1 MSTNDTADTST
12 DSTEAKPTS
21 IHYSIHTRRIINTS
35 DLNKLLKENS
45 SHGLCGS
52 HNLGNTCFMNSS
64 IACLSNCIELTTYFL
79 TEEFKKDLNKDNPR
93 GLGGKLAI
101 EWYKLLYEYWI
112 ENNRTGNPSSFK
124 STIGKK
130 AHRFRGYGQQDSN
143 EFMTFFLD
151 YINEDLNKV
160 TNAPYE
166 EIQEQKDNE
175 SDLDCANRFWN
186 LHLRRNDSIITDLFS
201 GQYKNIIECPDCH
214 WKSIT
219 YVPFNT
225 LILPIPNKPSIVK
238 KNITFFFIPKYS
250 MRSTVKIMARL
261 NENIKFCEV
270 ANEIKNIED
279 FNYDVENLSFIE
291 VSDKQCVGI
300 CDKNDG
306 MFDNNEHYFFCS
318 EDDKEYKK
326 IIMLYISTENK
337 NDLSAYPRIF
347 YTGENMS
354 FNEFKMRIY
363 FYARH
368 YILDPFGK
376 EDDEDEFKKI
386 FNEYCK
392 NEHINEEKVVNYM
405 KEEYIKIFENPTEEN
420 KELIDKFMND
430 LPFEF
435 LITNDKNSRIDLLK
449 IQSIEEKL
457 NELNFISESQT
468 EIGKLLDFMEKE
480 NHILLLKFNSNSSY
494 IKQSNLKFNTCSNVR
509 MASVQ
514 ENNYYNYRYQQQY
527 TLKEC
532 FECFT
537 SEETLGKGNEWY
549 CHKCKSFKRAKKKM
563 ELFYLPKLF
572 IICLKRFS
580 GSNSYWG
587 KNDALIEFPINNMDM
602 KDFVCGPDKEYSK
615 YDLFAVSQHYGG
627 CGGGHYT
634 AICKNF
640 GKWYNYNDSS
650 VSKGSENDVVSSA
663 AYVLFYRRTTD

>member
-1 MSTNDTADTST
+1 MSTTDT
-12 DSTEAKPTS
+12 TETQSSSPHPHQS
-21 IHYSIHTRRIINTS
+21 IYTRRIIDTS
-35 DLNKLLKENS
+35 QLKKILDENS

-201 GQYKNIIECPDCH
+201 GQYKNTIECPDCH
-214 WKSIT
+214 WISIT
-219 YVPFNT
+219 YDPFNT

-261 NENIKFCEV
+261 NGNIKFCEV

-435 LITNDKNSRIDLLK
+435 LITNERNSRIDLLK

-494 IKQSNLKFNTCSNVR
+494 IKQSNLKFNTCSNVK

-514 ENNYYNYRYQQQY
+514 ENYYNYNYRYQQQY

-580 GSNSYWG
+580 GSSSYWG

>member
-1 MSTNDTADTST
+1 MSTSDTTDTQS
-12 DSTEAKPTS
+12 SSPPHLS
-21 IHYSIHTRRIINTS
+21 IYTRRIIDIS
-35 DLNKLLKENS
+35 PLIKLLNEDS

-79 TEEFKKDLNKDNPR
+79 TKEYEQNLNKENPR

-112 ENNRTGNPSSFK
+112 ENTRTGN
-124 STIGKK
+124 IGRK
-130 AHRFRGYGQQDSN
+130 AQRFRGYGQQDSN

-160 TNAPYE
+160 TEQPYKE
-166 EIQEQKDNE
+166 NQEQQDDEK
-175 SDLDCANRFWN
+175 DLDCAKRFWD
-186 LHLRRNDSIITDLFS
+186 LHLRRNNSIITDLFS
-201 GQYKNIIECPDCH
+201 GQYKSTIECPDCH
-214 WKSIT
+214 WISIT
-219 YVPFNT
+219 YDPFNT
-225 LILPIPNKPSIVK
+225 LILPIPRKAK
-238 KNITFFFIPKYS
+238 KKDTVFFFIPKYS
-250 MRSTVKIMARL
+250 MRSTVKINASFK
-261 NENIKFCEV
+261 ETIKFCEV
-270 ANEIKNIED
+270 ANEIKTIED
-279 FNYDVENLSFIE
+279 FNYDVENLTFIE
-291 VSDKQCVGI
+291 VSDKQCLRI
-300 CDKNDG
+300 CDKND
-306 MFDNNEHYFFCS
+306 YFFEDKNYLFCS

-326 IIMLYISTENK
+326 ILMLYICTEDM
-337 NDLSAYPRIF
+337 NDLSAYPRMF
-347 YTGENMS
+347 YTGENMKL
-354 FNEFKMRIY
+354 NDFKMRLY

-386 FNEYCK
+386 FDEYNK
-392 NEHINEEKVVNYM
+392 KENINEDKVISYM
-405 KEEYIKIFENPTEEN
+405 KEEYTKIFINPSEEN

-435 LITNDKNSRIDLLK
+435 LISNTKDSEFDLLK
-449 IQSIEEKL
+449 TPNIEEKL
-457 NELNFISESQT
+457 KELSFTSESET
-468 EIGKLLDFMEKE
+468 EVGKLIDFLEK
-480 NHILLLKFNSNSSY
+480 NQYVMILRFKTGSSY
-494 IKQSNLKFNTCSNVR
+494 IKKSHLKFNTCSNVK
-509 MASVQ
+509 MKTVQ
-514 ENNYYNYRYQQQY
+514 ENYYYNRYSSYQCD
-527 TLKEC
+527 LKDC
-532 FECFT
+532 FEYFS

-549 CHKCKSFKRAKKKM
+549 CRKCKGFKRAKKKM

-587 KNDALIEFPINNMDM
+587 KNDALVDFPINNMDM

-650 VSKGSENDVVSSA
+650 VSRGSENDVVSSA
-663 AYVLFYRRTTD
+663 AYVLFYRRQTD

>member
-1 MSTNDTADTST
+1 M
-12 DSTEAKPTS
+12 
-21 IHYSIHTRRIINTS
+21 
-35 DLNKLLKENS
+35 
-45 SHGLCGS
+45 
-52 HNLGNTCFMNSS
+52 
-64 IACLSNCIELTTYFL
+64 
-79 TEEFKKDLNKDNPR
+79 
-93 GLGGKLAI
+93 
-101 EWYKLLYEYWI
+101 
-112 ENNRTGNPSSFK
+112 
-124 STIGKK
+124 
-130 AHRFRGYGQQDSN
+130 
-143 EFMTFFLD
+143 
-151 YINEDLNKV
+151 
-160 TNAPYE
+160 
-166 EIQEQKDNE
+166 
-175 SDLDCANRFWN
+175 
-186 LHLRRNDSIITDLFS
+186 
-201 GQYKNIIECPDCH
+201 
-214 WKSIT
+214 
-219 YVPFNT
+219 
-225 LILPIPNKPSIVK
+225 ILPIPNKPSIVK

-291 VSDKQCVGI
+291 VIEKQCVDI
-300 CDKNDG
+300 CDKNDC

-435 LITNDKNSRIDLLK
+435 LITNERNSRIDLLK

-580 GSNSYWG
+580 GSSSYWG

-663 AYVLFYRRTTD
+663 AYVLFYRRQTD

>member
-1 MSTNDTADTST
+1 MSTTDT
-12 DSTEAKPTS
+12 TETQSSSPHPHQS
-21 IHYSIHTRRIINTS
+21 IYTRRIIDTS
-35 DLNKLLKENS
+35 QLKKILDENS

-79 TEEFKKDLNKDNPR
+79 TKEFENDLNKNNPR

-124 STIGKK
+124 NTIGKK
-130 AHRFRGYGQQDSN
+130 AQRFRGFGQQDSN

-160 TNAPYE
+160 TKAPYE
-166 EIQEQKDNE
+166 EIQEQKDDE
-175 SDLDCANRFWN
+175 EDLDCAKRFWD

-201 GQYKNIIECPDCH
+201 GQYKSTIECPDCH
-214 WKSIT
+214 WISIT
-219 YVPFNT
+219 YDPFNT
-225 LILPIPNKPSIVK
+225 LILPIPNKISK
-238 KNITFFFIPKYS
+238 KDTSFFFIPKFS
-250 MRSTVKIMARL
+250 MRSTVKINARL
-261 NENIKFCEV
+261 KENIKFCDV
-270 ANEIKNIED
+270 ANEIKTIEN
-279 FNYDVENLSFIE
+279 FNYDVENLTFIE
-291 VSDKQCVGI
+291 VSDKQCIKI
-300 CDKNDG
+300 CDKNDY
-306 MFDNNEHYFFCS
+306 MFEEKNFLFCS
-318 EDDKEYKK
+318 EDDSEYKK
-326 IIMLYISTENK
+326 IILLYISTENV
-337 NDLSAYPRIF
+337 NELSAYPRLF
-347 YTGENMS
+347 YTGENMEYKD
-354 FNEFKMRIY
+354 FIMRIY

-376 EDDEDEFKKI
+376 EDEEDEFKKI
-386 FNEYCK
+386 FDEYNK
-392 NEHINEEKVVNYM
+392 NENINEEKVINYM
-405 KEEYIKIFENPTEEN
+405 KEEYIKIFVNPSEEN

-435 LITNDKNSRIDLLK
+435 IVTNTNNSEFDLLK
-449 IQSIEEKL
+449 TPNIEEKL
-457 NELNFISESQT
+457 NELEFTSESET
-468 EIGKLLDFMEKE
+468 EVGKLIDFMEKKQ
-480 NHILLLKFNSNSSY
+480 HFLLLRFKTNSSF
-494 IKQSNLKFNTCSNVR
+494 IKKNHLKFDICSNVKMR
-509 MASVQ
+509 SAQ
-514 ENNYYNYRYQQQY
+514 ENYYYNRYHY
-527 TLKEC
+527 ECDLKGC
-532 FECFT
+532 FEYFS
-537 SEETLGKGNEWY
+537 SEETLGKGNEWF
-549 CHKCKSFKRAKKKM
+549 CRKCKGFKRAKKKM

-587 KNDALIEFPINNMDM
+587 KNDALVDFPINNMDM

-650 VSKGSENDVVSSA
+650 VSRGSENDIVSSA
-663 AYVLFYRRTTD
+663 AYVLFYRRQTD

>member
-1 MSTNDTADTST
+1 MSTSDTTDTQS
-12 DSTEAKPTS
+12 SSPPHRS
-21 IHYSIHTRRIINTS
+21 IYTRHIIDIS
-35 DLNKLLKENS
+35 ALIKLLNENS

-79 TEEFKKDLNKDNPR
+79 TKEYEDNLNKENPR

-112 ENNRTGNPSSFK
+112 ENTRTGNPSSFK
-124 STIGKK
+124 STIGRK
-130 AHRFRGYGQQDSN
+130 AQRFRGYGQQDSN

-160 TNAPYE
+160 TKAPYE
-166 EIQEQKDNE
+166 EIQEQQDNE
-175 SDLDCANRFWN
+175 KDLDCAKRFWN

-201 GQYKNIIECPDCH
+201 GQYKSTIECPDCH
-214 WKSIT
+214 WISIT
-219 YVPFNT
+219 YDPFNT
-225 LILPIPNKPSIVK
+225 LILPIPRKAK
-238 KNITFFFIPKYS
+238 KKDTVFFFIPKYS
-250 MRSTVKIMARL
+250 MRSTVKINASL
-261 NENIKFCEV
+261 KETIKFCEV
-270 ANEIKNIED
+270 ANEIKTIED
-279 FNYDVENLSFIE
+279 FNYDVENLTFIE
-291 VSDKQCVGI
+291 VSDKQCLRI
-300 CDKNDG
+300 CDKND
-306 MFDNNEHYFFCS
+306 YFFEDKNYLFCS

-326 IIMLYISTENK
+326 ILMLYICTENMS
-337 NDLSAYPRIF
+337 DLSAYPRMF
-347 YTGENMS
+347 YTGENMEL
-354 FNEFKMRIY
+354 NDFKMRLY

-376 EDDEDEFKKI
+376 EDDEDNFKKI
-386 FNEYCK
+386 FDEYNK
-392 NEHINEEKVVNYM
+392 NENINEEKVISYM
-405 KEEYIKIFENPTEEN
+405 KEEYTKIFVNPSEEN

-435 LITNDKNSRIDLLK
+435 LISNTKDSEFDLLK
-449 IQSIEEKL
+449 TPNIEEKL
-457 NELNFISESQT
+457 KELSFTSESET
-468 EIGKLLDFMEKE
+468 EVGKLIDFLEKNQYE
-480 NHILLLKFNSNSSY
+480 MILRFKTDSSY
-494 IKQSNLKFNTCSNVR
+494 IKKSHLKFNTCSNVK
-509 MASVQ
+509 MKTAQ
-514 ENNYYNYRYQQQY
+514 ENYYYNRYSSYQCD
-527 TLKEC
+527 LKDC
-532 FECFT
+532 FEYFS

-549 CHKCKSFKRAKKKM
+549 CRKCKGFKRAKKKM

-580 GSNSYWG
+580 GSNSYWK
-587 KNDALIEFPINNMDM
+587 KNEALVNFPINNMDM

-650 VSKGSENDVVSSA
+650 VFRGSENDVVSNA
-663 AYVLFYRRTTD
+663 AYVLFYRRQTD

>member
-1 MSTNDTADTST
+1 MSTTDT
-12 DSTEAKPTS
+12 TETQSSSPHPHQS
-21 IHYSIHTRRIINTS
+21 IYTRRIINTS

-201 GQYKNIIECPDCH
+201 GQYKNTIECPDCH
-214 WKSIT
+214 WISIT
-219 YVPFNT
+219 YDPFNT

-261 NENIKFCEV
+261 NGNIKFCEV

-306 MFDNNEHYFFCS
+306 MFDNNEHFFFCS

-435 LITNDKNSRIDLLK
+435 LITNERNSRIDLLK

-494 IKQSNLKFNTCSNVR
+494 IKQSNLKFNTCSNVK

-514 ENNYYNYRYQQQY
+514 ENYYNYNYRYQQQY

-580 GSNSYWG
+580 GSSSYWG